1 MTHMSV
7 AETILRYKL
16 VFVEN
21 PLTDLELWENI
32 SRLST
37 FKKVS
42 DILILDYKGLGDR
55 PHKNNVVL

>member
-1 MTHMSV
+1 MTRLSV
-7 AETILRYKL
+7 AEKILRYKL

-42 DILILDYKGLGDR
+42 DILILDDKGL
-55 PHKNNVVL
+55 

>member
-1 MTHMSV
+1 MTRLSV
-7 AETILRYKL
+7 AEKILRYKL